1 MSRNG
6 CRRPQFRSFYIYP
19 HGKRGWCLFSSSVYT
34 VAVILWIFSSSA
46 DALANMTDTQC
57 QLMLLEFGKTFVKP
71 GDGYPLIETCDTRIM
86 GLMWDQQISRLYS
99 TGKNTIVSYE
109 QLRSLPDDQFVK
121 LVINAAAG
129 SLLDT
134 TQTASDDAMIR
145 IRVNSEGHF
154 RRYVLNDTSRITSLQ
169 TMLVISIVT
178 LAVTWW
184 KLATNETTK

>member
-1 MSRNG
+1 MSQYGGIRS
-6 CRRPQFRSFYIYP
+6 QFCSRMDPRCI
-19 HGKRGWCLFSSSVYT
+19 RGWCFFSTSVYT
-34 VAVILWIFSSSA
+34 IVFIICFFLSTA

-57 QLMLLEFGKTFVKP
+57 QLMLKEFGKTFVKP
-71 GDGYPLIETCDTRIM
+71 GDGYPSMSTCDTRIM
-86 GLMWDQQISRLYS
+86 SLMWQQQISRLYS
-99 TGKNTIVSYE
+99 SSANMILSYK

-145 IRVNSEGHF
+145 IRVNSDGHF
-154 RRYVLNDTSRITSLQ
+154 KRYVLNDTSRITSLQ

-184 KLATNETTK
+184 KLATNTKPK

>member
-1 MSRNG
+1 
-6 CRRPQFRSFYIYP
+6 
-19 HGKRGWCLFSSSVYT
+19 
-34 VAVILWIFSSSA
+34 
-46 DALANMTDTQC
+46 
-57 QLMLLEFGKTFVKP
+57 MLLEFGKTFVKP

>member
-1 MSRNG
+1 M
-6 CRRPQFRSFYIYP
+6 
-19 HGKRGWCLFSSSVYT
+19 
-34 VAVILWIFSSSA
+34 FSSSA

>member
-1 MSRNG
+1 
-6 CRRPQFRSFYIYP
+6 
-19 HGKRGWCLFSSSVYT
+19 
-34 VAVILWIFSSSA
+34 
-46 DALANMTDTQC
+46 MTDTQC

>member
-1 MSRNG
+1 
-6 CRRPQFRSFYIYP
+6 
-19 HGKRGWCLFSSSVYT
+19 
-34 VAVILWIFSSSA
+34 
-46 DALANMTDTQC
+46 
-57 QLMLLEFGKTFVKP
+57 
-71 GDGYPLIETCDTRIM
+71 
-86 GLMWDQQISRLYS
+86 MWQQQISRLYS
-99 TGKNTIVSYE
+99 SSANMILSYK

-154 RRYVLNDTSRITSLQ
+154 KRYVLDDTSRITSLQ

-184 KLATNETTK
+184 KLATNHTKPK